1 MKAKHNKKRNT
12 AFLYEVLTR
21 ELTKA
26 IVIRDSEKATAIK
39 GIFREHFM
47 GATEIAKELSC
58 YQALSESSGLD
69 QYTAEKMVFSAKK
82 EYEKVNQSKVF
93 EEQSVIIRKINKEL
107 STEVYKNFVP
117 NYRSYATIA
126 QIFNDNTPVKSR
138 VLLEQQVLLS
148 MTSPVE
154 DQESLAPVDSLVI
167 NSFSQ
172 RFNEQCEALLPEQRQ
187 LLSKYVLS
195 FGPNEADFKICVVNE
210 LQRIKT
216 EVEASLTLGE
226 VKSDEDM
233 VRNTHQV
240 LERINAFNIA
250 NLGKEEMLSI
260 LKLQHLSHEYQRDA
274 N

>member
-126 QIFNDNTPVKSR
+126 QIFNDTTPVKSR

-172 RFNEQCEALLPEQRQ
+172 RFNERYEALLPEQRQ

-260 LKLQHLSHEYQRDA
+260 LKLQHLSHE
-274 N
+274 